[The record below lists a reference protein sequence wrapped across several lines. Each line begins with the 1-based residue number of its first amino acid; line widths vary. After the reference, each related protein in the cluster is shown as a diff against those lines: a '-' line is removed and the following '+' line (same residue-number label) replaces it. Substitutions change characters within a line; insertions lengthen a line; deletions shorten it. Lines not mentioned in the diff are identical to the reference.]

1 MTTNQKFLEFQPK
14 VLSDAALQRLPPLAG
29 RIGQLLSSNP
39 QPKRSLQACLDDLLG
54 AVYSLMYAKQYEYD
68 DRPQPLAQADIS
80 NVVVRAKDMAALKL
94 RTEGKWTA
102 GFYFNNALFR
112 TSGVYHRA
120 LKILTG
126 NELEEK
132 GLGVLRPLAEK
143 LYEQKK
149 ESPWENDHVRRLHK
163 EVNDLKHTSDGIIE
177 GRDVPFATATEALEE
192 LLNLIEALK

>member
-1 MTTNQKFLEFQPK
+1 MTANQKLLEFNPM
-14 VLSDAALQRLPPLAG
+14 VLSDPAFQRLPLVAG

-54 AVYSLMYAKQYEYD
+54 AVYSLMYAKHYEFD
-68 DRPQPLAQADIS
+68 DRPQPLAQENMDSVI
-80 NVVVRAKDMAALKL
+80 VRAKDMAALKL

-126 NELEEK
+126 NELEK
-132 GLGVLRPLAEK
+132 KDVGVLRPIVEK
-143 LYEQKK
+143 LYK
-149 ESPWENDHVRRLHK
+149 ERQGSPWEFGHVKQVHD
-163 EVNDLKHTSDGIIE
+163 EVIDLKHTSKGIIE
-177 GRDVPFATATEALEE
+177 GRNVPFATASEAVEE